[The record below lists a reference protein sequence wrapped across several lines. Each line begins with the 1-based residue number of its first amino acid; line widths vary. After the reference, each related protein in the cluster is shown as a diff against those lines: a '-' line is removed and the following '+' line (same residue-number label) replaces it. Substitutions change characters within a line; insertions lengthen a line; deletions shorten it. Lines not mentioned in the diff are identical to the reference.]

1 MLLEGLATYVE
12 TWAEGLQCTVLLVD
26 STGRLLLPGAAPSLP
41 AAYVNAIGP
50 VPIEEGHGCCG
61 TAAARREMVVVED
74 IEHSKLWTQ
83 YAPIAL
89 LHGLSACWSVPI
101 LGDAR
106 NLLGTLALYYREQ
119 RAPSAQET
127 ELIQFGS
134 SLAAFAIQRHR
145 DAERLRASEVRLEAA
160 VWGTEI
166 GLWEATV
173 AGDFRWFNKWCERF
187 DIDPCIG
194 HNGIERWIECIHPP
208 DIGGYVAADQ
218 ACLQGSADHYAI
230 EYRVRNRHGDLR
242 WIHERGKVT
251 VRASDGTALAFA
263 GVCFDIDAQKRTEA
277 ALSTAEDRYELAIN
291 AARLPVWEYDVAS
304 DTFTGNKYW
313 HHAAGY
319 DLTAEQA
326 RQRTETWLSDV
337 HPDDR
342 AAYQRVFSGDAADS
356 TGFYQSEYR
365 LRRPTG
371 EYRWLLERGRV
382 VERAADGA
390 PRKVVGI
397 SLDIDAHRRM
407 ESELRTSLHE
417 KEVLLQEV
425 HHRVKNNL
433 QIISSLINMQLRRL
447 PDSASRETLAQCQ
460 HRVQAIAL
468 IHEKLYQAKSLA
480 SVPLPEYIGSLAR
493 DIVQAASLPATGV
506 SLELAIAEVALPI
519 DVAIPCGLILNE
531 LITNALKHAFPDGR
545 QGSVRISVERSDATR
560 LRLTVADNGV
570 GLPAGFDIARCRSMG
585 LRLVDTLARQL
596 NAQLEHEVRG
606 GTSFQLTFPCER

>member
-1 MLLEGLATYVE
+1 
-12 TWAEGLQCTVLLVD
+12 
-26 STGRLLLPGAAPSLP
+26 
-41 AAYVNAIGP
+41 
-50 VPIEEGHGCCG
+50 
-61 TAAARREMVVVED
+61 VVVED
-74 IEHSKLWTQ
+74 IEASGLWTR

-89 LHGLSACWSVPI
+89 AYGLRACWSVPI
-101 LGDAR
+101 LDDAR
-106 NLLGTLALYYREQ
+106 ALLGTLATYYRE
-119 RAPSAQET
+119 RRTPSARET
-127 ELIQFGS
+127 ELIQFAS
-134 SLAAFAIQRHR
+134 SLAAFVVQRHR
-145 DAERLRASEVRLEAA
+145 DAERLRTSQARLEAA

-166 GLWEATV
+166 GLWESTAS
-173 AGDFRWFNKWCERF
+173 GECIWLSNWCERF
-187 DIDPCIG
+187 
-194 HNGIERWIECIHPP
+194 GIEFKSGQNVLEQWKERIHPDDVEGYLAP
-208 DIGGYVAADQ
+208 DQ
-218 ACLQGSADHYAI
+218 PCLQGVAEHYAI
-230 EYRVRNRHGDLR
+230 DYRIRHSSGDWH

-251 VRASDGTALAFA
+251 ARASDGTALTFA
-263 GVCFDIDAQKRTEA
+263 GVCIDIDAQKQTLA
-277 ALSTAEDRYELAIN
+277 ALRKAKDRYELAVD

-326 RQRTETWLSDV
+326 RKRTETWLSDV

-382 VERAADGA
+382 VERAADGT

-480 SVPLPEYIGSLAR
+480 SVPLLEYIGGLAR
-493 DIVQAASLPATGV
+493 DIFHAASVPATGV

-545 QGSVRISVERSDATR
+545 QGSVRISVERPDPTR

-570 GLPAGFDIARCRSMG
+570 GLPAGFEIAHCRSMG

-596 NAQLEHEVRG
+596 NAQLGHEVRG